1 MDLGSSMMIST
12 SGMKAQGAR
21 MRIIAENMA
30 NSSSIAPSE
39 GEDPYRRKVI
49 SFTNQLDRELGVRTV
64 QVDKI
69 AKDRSDF
76 GRRYDPGHPAADAD
90 GYVRTTNV
98 EALVESNDMREAQR
112 TYQAN
117 LSAVDAAKT
126 MMMRTLDLLR

>member
-1 MDLGSSMMIST
+1 MDFGASIMIST

-21 MRIIAENMA
+21 MRVIAENLA
-30 NSSSIAPSE
+30 NSSSIA
-39 GEDPYRRKVI
+39 GNQNEDPYRRKTV
-49 SFTNQLDRELGVRTV
+49 SFTNSLDRELGARLVK
-64 QVDKI
+64 VDKVGTD
-69 AKDRSDF
+69 KSEF
-76 GRRYDPGHPAADAD
+76 GRRYDPGHPAADGD

-98 EALVESNDMREAQR
+98 NSLVETNDMREAQR